1 MAESNATPEEI
12 AAASAEQRR
21 RNACPVCGARHRRT
35 EFMREFDLQLIEFL
49 RTNNITRRDSCIT
62 CVEKHIGYAKRLFA
76 ESLTLQ
82 DAPRGSIELNHLDI
96 IGELRAATEE
106 ASEYETLYRTLL
118 QAERDYRYEGLE
130 PAWSK
135 IAEMIVEVKSNSS
148 KEK

>member
-1 MAESNATPEEI
+1 MQDPQDYVSDGI
-12 AAASAEQRR
+12 DV
-21 RNACPVCGARHRRT
+21 RNYGELSGLPA
-35 EFMREFDLQLIEFL
+35 
-49 RTNNITRRDSCIT
+49 
-62 CVEKHIGYAKRLFA
+62 AKRLFA